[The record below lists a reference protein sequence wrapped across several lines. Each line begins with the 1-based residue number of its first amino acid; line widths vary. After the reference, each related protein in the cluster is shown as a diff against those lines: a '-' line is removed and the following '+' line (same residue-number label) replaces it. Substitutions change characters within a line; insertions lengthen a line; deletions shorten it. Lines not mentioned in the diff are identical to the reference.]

1 MTVEYE
7 LELCIVY
14 PEQSLRSYIGPLQG
28 LSISWHVATS
38 SKRRVQTAVVDSW
51 QYVCIVHT

>member
-7 LELCIVY
+7 LELRIVY
-14 PEQSLRSYIGPLQG
+14 PEQSLRSYVGPLQG

-38 SKRRVQTAVVDSW
+38 SKRIVQTVDVDSW
-51 QYVCIVHT
+51 QYVRIVHI

>member
-7 LELCIVY
+7 LELRIVY
-14 PEQSLRSYIGPLQG
+14 PEQSLRSYVGPLQG

-51 QYVCIVHT
+51 QYVRT